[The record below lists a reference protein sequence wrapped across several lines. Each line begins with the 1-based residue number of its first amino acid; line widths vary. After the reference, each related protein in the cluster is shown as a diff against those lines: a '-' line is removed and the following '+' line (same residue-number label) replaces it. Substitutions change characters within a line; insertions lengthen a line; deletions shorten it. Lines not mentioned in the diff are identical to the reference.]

1 MERPRPSNISL
12 PSVKSILDETN
23 VTTEGQ
29 RRKNDSYFCV
39 TPRTAPLA
47 FSHFNIATP
56 NSNRS
61 ECQTPATPKSERPVS
76 VQQVYPSPASDDLYD
91 DVEMS
96 EGSSWYEAANTP
108 LFKLDDR
115 TTTSRPREKEATTP
129 PKAEGL
135 TPSIVHYRPNG
146 IPSVRSRKLS
156 VSDIQKPRNK
166 KSPKADSNEL
176 KIRMVKWDRVTDKG
190 TAPLNVE
197 ARPTGPRSCTLC
209 SLTKR
214 KVHSRASEINIVV

>member
-1 MERPRPSNISL
+1 MERPKTSNISL

-23 VTTEGQ
+23 MSTEGQ
-29 RRKNDSYFCV
+29 RKNNSYSCV

-47 FSHFNIATP
+47 FSHFNNETQT
-56 NSNRS
+56 SNRPEYQS
-61 ECQTPATPKSERPVS
+61 PATPKPERPVS

-91 DVEMS
+91 DTEMS
-96 EGSSWYEAANTP
+96 EGSSWYESANTP

-115 TTTSRPREKEATTP
+115 MVTSATRENGATTP

-156 VSDIQKPRNK
+156 VGDIQKPRNK

-176 KIRMVKWDRVTDKG
+176 KIRMVKWDRVSDKG

-197 ARPTGPRSCTLC
+197 PRPTG
-209 SLTKR
+209 
-214 KVHSRASEINIVV
+214 

>member
-1 MERPRPSNISL
+1 MERPRPNNISL

-23 VTTEGQ
+23 MSTEGQ
-29 RRKNDSYFCV
+29 RRNDDSFCV
-39 TPRTAPLA
+39 TPHTAPLA
-47 FSHFNIATP
+47 SSHFNIATP

-61 ECQTPATPKSERPVS
+61 EWQTPATPKLERSVS

-108 LFKLDDR
+108 LFKLDNR
-115 TTTSRPREKEATTP
+115 AATRAAREKVVTTP

-156 VSDIQKPRNK
+156 VGDIQKPRNK

-176 KIRMVKWDRVTDKG
+176 KIRMVKWDRVSDKG

-197 ARPTGPRSCTLC
+197 SRPTGPRSCTLC

-214 KVHSRASEINIVV
+214 KVHLHASEFNVVV